1 MTTGCGCDV
10 IPFIPAVH
18 CSQYSK
24 FTWKDSKKAFSA
36 KAPLAS
42 NPSSEAQS
50 EGMGLGDTVFTK
62 RPCTMLP
69 RFAGSYEQDK
79 NLK

>member
-10 IPFIPAVH
+10 VPFIPAMH

-24 FTWKDSKKAFSA
+24 LTWKDSKKAFSA
-36 KAPLAS
+36 KAPLAR

-50 EGMGLGDTVFTK
+50 EGMGLGDIVFTK
-62 RPCTMLP
+62 GPHRMFP
-69 RFAGSYEQDK
+69 RFAGNYE
-79 NLK
+79 